1 MIYKSYLIEQ
11 NINVIDKKI
20 FLFYGENLGLK
31 NEFKN
36 KIKLNNADAEI
47 INFSQEDIIKNENNF
62 FNEIL
67 NISLFAKKKIYFLN
81 QANDKILEIIKEIEP
96 KIDNQKIY
104 IFSEILDKRS
114 KLRGYFEKSKDNVSI
129 ACYADNEISIK
140 KIILNKLKEFEGLS
154 TQNINKIIDNC
165 DLDRVKLN
173 NEISKIISY
182 FENKKIETEKLELL
196 LNIKVS
202 DNFSSLKDEALKGNK
217 VKTNKLLG
225 DTVIDYEKN
234 ILYLSQI
241 NQRLNKLA
249 EVSALSKTTNL
260 ENAVAMIKPPIFWKD
275 KPNFIDQASKWSPN
289 KIKRILNE
297 TYMLEIEIKSNATIN
312 KNILIKKLLVD
323 ICSLANAS

>member
-1 MIYKSYLIEQ
+1 MIYKSYLIDQ
-11 NINVIDKKI
+11 NIKLTDKKI

-36 KIKLNNADAEI
+36 KIKLNNTDAEI

-67 NISLFAKKKIYFLN
+67 NISLFEKKKIYFLN

-104 IFSEILDKRS
+104 IFSDILDKRS
-114 KLRGYFEKSKDNVSI
+114 KLRNYFEKSKDNGSV

-165 DLDRVKLN
+165 DLDRVKLD
-173 NEISKIISY
+173 NEINKIISY
-182 FENKKIETEKLELL
+182 FENKKIESYKLELL

-217 VKTNKLLG
+217 TKTNKLLS

-260 ENAVAMIKPPIFWKD
+260 ENAVTMIKPPIFWKD
-275 KPNFIDQASKWSPN
+275 KPNFIEQANKWNPN
-289 KIKRILNE
+289 KIKKILNE
-297 TYMLEIEIKSNATIN
+297 TYKLEIEIKSNAMIN